1 MYATGIVRRMD
12 DLGRVV
18 IPKELR
24 QRADIK
30 EGDALEV
37 FITPDK
43 MVVFKKYEENSMGMP
58 VAPPTSVST
67 KSPYTITDEDST
79 KHFVLLSTECE
90 NFLAWL
96 ADNNM
101 LAYGVEWEA
110 GHEIEIEE
118 F

>member
-58 VAPPTSVST
+58 VAPPTSISP
-67 KSPYTITDEDST
+67 KKPYTITDDNGR
-79 KHFVLLSTECE
+79 HYVRLSPECE

-96 ADNNM
+96 ADNDM
-101 LAYGVEWEA
+101 LAYDLQWED
-110 GHEIEIEE
+110 GHDIEVEE